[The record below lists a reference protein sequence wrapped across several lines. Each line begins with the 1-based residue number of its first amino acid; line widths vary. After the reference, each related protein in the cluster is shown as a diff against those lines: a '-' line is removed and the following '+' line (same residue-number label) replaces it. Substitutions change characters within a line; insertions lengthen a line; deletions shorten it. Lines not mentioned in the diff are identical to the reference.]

1 MNDED
6 TTFSINLNEDYLTS
20 TGSEYTFNMS
30 DITIGTDNTITL
42 DPGSSG
48 EVYNILDNFIDPDR
62 VEKMC
67 KEYPALKK
75 SWENFHAIYK
85 MVDQDYKG
93 NYEGDNVSF

>member
-1 MNDED
+1 MGDEQQLSFDLSNCKIIDTSYTND
-6 TTFSINLNEDYLTS
+6 
-20 TGSEYTFNMS
+20 TGGEYTFNV
-30 DITIGTDNTITL
+30 
-42 DPGSSG
+42 SG
-48 EVYNILDNFIDPDR
+48 KNRYSEAGLAPNLSWDYGDKIDPDR